1 MTTKTY
7 DTFAINITSRDH
19 GILHH
24 ALTQYVTQLKD
35 ELNKTSD
42 VSYAWSL
49 LWQQLE
55 AARDTAKTLRLKVE

>member
-1 MTTKTY
+1 MTTKTQ
-7 DTFAINITSRDH
+7 DTFAVHITSRDH

-24 ALTQYVTQLKD
+24 ALTQYVAQLKD
-35 ELNKTSD
+35 ELNNTSD

-49 LWQQLE
+49 LLQQLE